1 MKFFNLKYILIFSVV
16 LLFIFS
22 AFSNIIKGER
32 IAVLEINGVIE
43 NPKIYLINLEKINS
57 NKNIKGLIVRINSPG
72 GRVGSSQEIYNSLK
86 EMRHDLPIVAS
97 IVDIGASGGYMISCG
112 ADHIIANSGSITGSI
127 GVISQYYNISELL
140 KFIKLDI
147 EVLKSGK
154 FKDTSSITKALSPE
168 EKELISDLLID
179 IHNQF
184 KEIVK
189 IERKLSTEEI
199 EIVSKGQ
206 VFTGKQAKRLK
217 LVDSLG
223 GLNTA
228 KQYIENKI
236 GLAKLELDYY
246 PKKKEKLIDKFIPS
260 ALVNKEFYGSIT
272 HKILY
277 LYSPGS

>member
-1 MKFFNLKYILIFSVV
+1 MKFFNLKYILISLVV

-22 AFSNIIKGER
+22 SFSNVIKGER

-43 NPKIYLINLEKINS
+43 NPKIYLINLEKIKS
-57 NKNIKGLIVRINSPG
+57 DKNIKGLIVRVNSPG
-72 GRVGSSQEIYNSLK
+72 GTVGSSQEIYNSLK
-86 EMRHDLPIVAS
+86 ELRPDLPVVAS

-112 ADHIIANSGSITGSI
+112 AEHIMANSGSITGSI
-127 GVISQYYNISELL
+127 GVISQYYNLSELL

-154 FKDTSSITKALSPE
+154 FKDTSSINKALSAE
-168 EKELISDLLID
+168 EKELINNLLID
-179 IHNQF
+179 IHEQF

-189 IERKLSTEEI
+189 IERKLDTKEI

-206 VFTGKQAKRLK
+206 IFTGKQAKELK

-223 GLNTA
+223 GLNNA

-236 GLAKLELDYY
+236 GLTDLELDYY
-246 PKKKEKLIDKFIPS
+246 PKKKEKLIDKLIPS
-260 ALVNKEFYGSIT
+260 ALVNKEFYRSIT

>member
-1 MKFFNLKYILIFSVV
+1 MKFFNLKYILISLVV

-22 AFSNIIKGER
+22 SFSNVIKGER

-72 GRVGSSQEIYNSLK
+72 GTVGSSQEIYNSLK
-86 EMRHDLPIVAS
+86 EMRSDLPIVAS

-127 GVISQYYNISELL
+127 GVISQYYNVSELL
-140 KFIKLDI
+140 KFMKLEI

-168 EKELISDLLID
+168 EKELINDLLID
-179 IHNQF
+179 IHDQF

-189 IERKLSTEEI
+189 IERKLTIEEI
-199 EIVSKGQ
+199 DNVSKGQ

-223 GLNTA
+223 GLNSA

-236 GLAKLELDYY
+236 GLSKLELDYY

-260 ALVNKEFYGSIT
+260 ALVNKELYGSIT

>member
-1 MKFFNLKYILIFSVV
+1 MKFFNLKYILISLVV

-22 AFSNIIKGER
+22 SFSNVIKGER

-43 NPKIYLINLEKINS
+43 NPKIYLINLEKIKS
-57 NKNIKGLIVRINSPG
+57 DKNIKGLIVRVNSPG
-72 GRVGSSQEIYNSLK
+72 GTVGSSQEIYNSLK
-86 EMRHDLPIVAS
+86 DLRPDLPVVAS

-112 ADHIIANSGSITGSI
+112 AEHIMANSGSITGSI
-127 GVISQYYNISELL
+127 GVISQYYNLSELL

-154 FKDTSSITKALSPE
+154 FKDTSSITKALSAE
-168 EKELISDLLID
+168 EKELINNLLVD
-179 IHNQF
+179 IHEQF

-189 IERKLSTEEI
+189 IERKLNTKEI

-206 VFTGKQAKRLK
+206 IFTGKQAKELRLI
-217 LVDSLG
+217 DSLG
-223 GLNTA
+223 GLNNA

-236 GLAKLELDYY
+236 GLTDLELDYY
-246 PKKKEKLIDKFIPS
+246 PKKKEKLIDKLIPS
-260 ALVNKEFYGSIT
+260 ALVNKEFYRSIT

>member
-1 MKFFNLKYILIFSVV
+1 MKFFNLKYILISLVV

-22 AFSNIIKGER
+22 SFSNVIKGER

-43 NPKIYLINLEKINS
+43 NPKIYLINLEKIKS
-57 NKNIKGLIVRINSPG
+57 NKNIKGLIVRVNSPG
-72 GRVGSSQEIYNSLK
+72 GTVGSSQEIYNTLK
-86 EMRHDLPIVAS
+86 ELRPDLPIVAS

-112 ADHIIANSGSITGSI
+112 AEHIMANSGSITGSI
-127 GVISQYYNISELL
+127 GVISQYYNLSELL
-140 KFIKLDI
+140 KFIKFDI

-154 FKDTSSITKALSPE
+154 FKDTSSITKALSAE
-168 EKELISDLLID
+168 EKELINNLLVD
-179 IHNQF
+179 IHEQF

-189 IERKLSTEEI
+189 IERKLNTKEI

-206 VFTGKQAKRLK
+206 IFTGKQAKELRLI
-217 LVDSLG
+217 DSLG
-223 GLNTA
+223 GLNNA

-236 GLAKLELDYY
+236 GLTDLELDYY
-246 PKKKEKLIDKFIPS
+246 PKKKEKLIDKLIPS
-260 ALVNKEFYGSIT
+260 ALVNKEFYRSIT

>member
-1 MKFFNLKYILIFSVV
+1 MKFFNLKYILISLVV

-22 AFSNIIKGER
+22 SFSNVIKGER

-43 NPKIYLINLEKINS
+43 NPKIYLINLEKIKS
-57 NKNIKGLIVRINSPG
+57 NKNIKGLIVRVNSPG
-72 GRVGSSQEIYNSLK
+72 GTVGSSQEIYNSLK
-86 EMRHDLPIVAS
+86 ELRPDLPVVAS

-112 ADHIIANSGSITGSI
+112 AEHIMANSGSITGSI
-127 GVISQYYNISELL
+127 GVISQYYNLSELL

-154 FKDTSSITKALSPE
+154 FKDTSSINKALSAE
-168 EKELISDLLID
+168 EKELINNLLID
-179 IHNQF
+179 IHEQF

-189 IERKLSTEEI
+189 IERKLDTKEI

-206 VFTGKQAKRLK
+206 IFTGKQAKELK
-217 LVDSLG
+217 LIDSLG
-223 GLNTA
+223 GLNNA

-236 GLAKLELDYY
+236 GLTDLELDYY
-246 PKKKEKLIDKFIPS
+246 PKKKEKLIDKLIPS
-260 ALVNKEFYGSIT
+260 ALVNKEFYRSIT

>member
-1 MKFFNLKYILIFSVV
+1 MKFFNLKYILISLVV

-22 AFSNIIKGER
+22 SFSNVIKGER

-72 GRVGSSQEIYNSLK
+72 GTVGSSQEIYNSLK
-86 EMRHDLPIVAS
+86 EMRSDLPIVAS

-127 GVISQYYNISELL
+127 GVISQYYNVSELL
-140 KFIKLDI
+140 KFMKLEI

-168 EKELISDLLID
+168 EKELINDLLID
-179 IHNQF
+179 IHDQF

-189 IERKLSTEEI
+189 IERKLSIEEI
-199 EIVSKGQ
+199 DNVSKGQ

-223 GLNTA
+223 GLNSA

-236 GLAKLELDYY
+236 GLSKLELDYY

-260 ALVNKEFYGSIT
+260 ALVNKELYGSIT

>member
-1 MKFFNLKYILIFSVV
+1 MKFFNLKYILISSVV

-22 AFSNIIKGER
+22 SFSNVIKGER

-57 NKNIKGLIVRINSPG
+57 NKNIKGLIVRVNSPG
-72 GRVGSSQEIYNSLK
+72 GTVGSSQEIYNSLK
-86 EMRHDLPIVAS
+86 EMRPDLPIVAS

-206 VFTGKQAKRLK
+206 VFTGKQAKKLK

-223 GLNTA
+223 GLNSA

-246 PKKKEKLIDKFIPS
+246 PKKKEKFIDKFIPS
-260 ALVNKEFYGSIT
+260 TLVNKEFYGSIT